1 MKILGIYLLILFF
14 IMTILTLVGIARTK
28 ELKDIKIWVI
38 TILILY
44 FPNIIFI
51 FNFLI
56 NYKT

>member
-14 IMTILTLVGIARTK
+14 IVTTMTLVGIIKSK
-28 ELKDIKIWVI
+28 ETKDIKVWTL
-38 TILILY
+38 TILIFY

-56 NYKT
+56 NY